1 LDWFDTF
8 EEGEREITL
17 LPCNHWTMR
26 NPLIGPNKSLWG
38 SFLLKTKSGATIFIS
53 GDTGY
58 FEGFREIGKEFSI
71 DLAIFNLSA
80 YEPRWFM
87 SAGHINP
94 SGNSAGI
101 SGTPS
106 QASPHCSLG
115 DISFKGTSRSIFPPV
130 QLKQELAKE
139 DLSDRFLEL
148 DHGKTLSYEGN
159 RKRVI

>member
-1 LDWFDTF
+1 
-8 EEGEREITL
+8 
-17 LPCNHWTMR
+17 
-26 NPLIGPNKSLWG
+26 
-38 SFLLKTKSGATIFIS
+38 LKV
-53 GDTGY
+53 
-58 FEGFREIGKEFSI
+58 FREIGKEFSI

-94 SGNSAGI
+94 QETVRAFQELRAKHLLI
-101 SGTPS
+101 VHWGTFR
-106 QASPHCSLG
+106 LG
-115 DISFKGTSRSIFPPV
+115 DEPVYFPPV